1 MVSFSKLLIAGTVL
15 LSGGLS
21 PLVMAAE
28 VASAQTTIAQTD
40 TRTQAQQ
47 LFNEGMQLFQQGTAE
62 SYQQAIIKEET
73 ALPLWRKLGD
83 KVQEAFINLALG
95 KWMVQQGV
103 RSQSLP
109 SPRKLVIGAR
119 DNKSFFY

>member
-1 MVSFSKLLIAGTVL
+1 MSRIPKSLNLATLLLLLASGVSILPISQPGIV
-15 LSGGLS
+15 
-21 PLVMAAE
+21 PPVQ
-28 VASAQTTIAQTD
+28 AQT
-40 TRTQAQQ
+40 
-47 LFNEGMQLFQQGTAE
+47 N
-62 SYQQAIIKEET
+62 
-73 ALPLWRKLGD
+73 
-83 KVQEAFINLALG
+83 INLALG

>member
-1 MVSFSKLLIAGTVL
+1 MASFSKLLIAGTVL